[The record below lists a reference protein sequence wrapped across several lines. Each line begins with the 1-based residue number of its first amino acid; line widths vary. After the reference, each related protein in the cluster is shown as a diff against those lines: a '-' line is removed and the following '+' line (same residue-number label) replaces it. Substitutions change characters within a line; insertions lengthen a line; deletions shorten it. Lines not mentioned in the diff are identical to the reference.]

1 MQILLKFERTPLL
14 DLWKLEG
21 VIGPAWSYDYSF
33 PPSAFPLHLSTRERL
48 RHRSEWGR
56 SLRCSWALRQC
67 FSALMTAIK
76 ERWVYERWCP
86 GGRARLKWSASLL
99 PSSAWTSLSSRRG
112 SHGPR
117 KVNQTGKLHKLW
129 KKTRLVLRDCLR
141 WLCLRQ
147 LNLDCSHWRYW
158 IIVPLLA
165 QRDLIP
171 TCFLFSQQI

>member
-1 MQILLKFERTPLL
+1 MKSGKRYRTSVKLRLQLPPQPFLYTWTRVALGTDLNKAVRWGARGHCGSGSQRWLQPLKRR
-14 DLWKLEG
+14 D
-21 VIGPAWSYDYSF
+21 
-33 PPSAFPLHLSTRERL
+33 
-48 RHRSEWGR
+48 
-56 SLRCSWALRQC
+56 
-67 FSALMTAIK
+67 
-76 ERWVYERWCP
+76 VYERWCP
-86 GGRARLKWSASLL
+86 GGRARLKWSTSVL